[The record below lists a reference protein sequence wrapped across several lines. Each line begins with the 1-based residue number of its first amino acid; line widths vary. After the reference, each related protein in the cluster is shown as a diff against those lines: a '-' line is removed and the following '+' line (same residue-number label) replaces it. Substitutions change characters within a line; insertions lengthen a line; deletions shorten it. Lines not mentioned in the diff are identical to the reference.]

1 MEFGE
6 KGHNNKFYVCLYEG
20 AGTMMLLFAINMSEG
35 NPVAIG
41 LTIAIAIF
49 LYDHI
54 TASHYNGAVTTA
66 VLIREKKLSNLPFYF
81 MILASQV
88 LGGFIGV
95 FFVWLCNQANCG
107 IETPGA
113 KTVDC
118 RYATLAPAN
127 GILDAST
134 AMYGQV
140 FVTELW
146 GTYFLCSV
154 IMTVKY
160 QIKDA
165 PLVLNAFIIGLTL
178 TMLVICG
185 GPTSGA
191 SFNPAVSIVQ
201 CIFQVLVQPTVQ
213 DPTMKYTLRYLPVYL
228 AANISGGLLSGFLTM
243 HSTKAQFAVQGQT
256 KAEANLEAKTVFVA
270 GQP

>member
-6 KGHNNKFYVCLYEG
+6 KGHNNKAYVCLYEG
-20 AGTMMLLFAINMSEG
+20 AGTMMLLFAINMSKG

-41 LTIAIAIF
+41 LTISVAIF

-54 TASHYNGAVTTA
+54 TASHLNGAVTTA

-81 MILASQV
+81 MIFGSQV

-95 FFVWLCNQANCG
+95 FIVWLCNQANCG
-107 IETPGA
+107 VGDDG
-113 KTVDC
+113 VDC
-118 RYATLAPAN
+118 RYAKLAPAN
-127 GILDAST
+127 GILDSST
-134 AMYGQV
+134 EMYGQV

-165 PLVLNAFIIGLTL
+165 PLVLNAFIIGMTL
-178 TMLVICG
+178 TMLIICG

-201 CIFQVLVQPTVQ
+201 CVFQVLVQPTVES
-213 DPTMKYTLRYLPVYL
+213 DSMKYTLRYLPVYL
-228 AANISGGLLSGFLTM
+228 SANICGGILSGLLTM
-243 HSTKAQFAVQGQT
+243 HSTKA
-256 KAEANLEAKTVFVA
+256 
-270 GQP
+270 